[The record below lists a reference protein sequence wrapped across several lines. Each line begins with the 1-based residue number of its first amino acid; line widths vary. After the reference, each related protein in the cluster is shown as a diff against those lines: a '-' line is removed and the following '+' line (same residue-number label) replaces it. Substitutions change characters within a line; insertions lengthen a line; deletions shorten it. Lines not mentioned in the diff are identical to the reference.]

1 MSGGEII
8 RVREI
13 SKQFPG
19 NSYKSVDGLSL
30 SVGAAVKFGIFG
42 PNGAGKTTVI
52 SMMCGLLTPDSG
64 EVWYNSSGRKSP
76 YEMRGLMGYVPQD
89 FAFYPELSLNE
100 NLRYFGAL
108 YRLSSDETAKRS
120 KELLQVLGLA
130 EFAEKPVSQFSGGM
144 KRRVNLAI
152 GLIHGPQILFLD
164 EPTVGVDVQ
173 SRIAIMEFL
182 EQLNASG
189 TTIVYTSHHLGEA
202 EAFCDYSVLM
212 DQGKIVAEGET
223 HTLLESTGN
232 KSLEDLFLQLT
243 GKSYRDA

>member
-1 MSGGEII
+1 MNGGEII
-8 RVREI
+8 RVREV

-19 NSYKSVDGLSL
+19 NTYKSVDGLSL
-30 SVGAAVKFGIFG
+30 SIGTASKFGIFG
-42 PNGAGKTTVI
+42 PNGAGKTTLI
-52 SMMCGLLTPDSG
+52 SMMCGLLVPDSG
-64 EVWYNSSGRKSP
+64 EIWYNGEGRKSP
-76 YEMRGLMGYVPQD
+76 HEMRGRLGYVPQD

-108 YRLSSDETAKRS
+108 YRLSSGETAKRS
-120 KELLQVLGLA
+120 QELLHILGLT
-130 EFAEKPVSQFSGGM
+130 EFAKKPVSQFSGGM

-152 GLIHGPQILFLD
+152 GLIHRPAILFLD

-212 DQGKIVAEGET
+212 DQGKIVTEGET
-223 HTLLESTGN
+223 RKLLESTG
-232 KSLEDLFLQLT
+232 KESLEDLFLQLT